1 MRMRRWPLISIVG
14 FFVLG
19 ASTSADAKPAASR
32 RPRTAAARAILKPHR
47 AVLETTIRDEGHNTA
62 VAGDD
67 TTRKLA
73 GRLDGI
79 LGSSSLKAAVNG
91 VYVVDVAS
99 GAELYA
105 YGADRQLNPAS
116 NTKLVSTAT
125 AFDALGADFAY
136 ATRLIGPPADD
147 DGVVHGDVKLVGE
160 SDPTL
165 GPADLRDLAAHLAE
179 TGIRKITGDVI
190 VSNDERDALAHAWI
204 TVTVIGGDKDG
215 EHAHVRVS
223 PDSGFYLV
231 DNTARTV
238 AQTGKKKK
246 KAQISVDTSFV
257 DGKGGER
264 MRITVT
270 GRVRPDQEVEV
281 TRGVGRPALYAAHT
295 LRSAIIAAGIEVGG
309 GARQVKDRGGVGAT
323 DDDPFELARHESVP
337 LARLA
342 ALINKPSNNFL
353 ADRLLL
359 TVAAVTAGQRSMVA
373 GVDAMAKWLGKVGIG
388 PGSYRF
394 ENGSGLSHTIH
405 ISARQVAQV
414 LLAGARDVNIGRAWI
429 ESLAIG
435 GRDGTLR
442 SRFAG
447 HPVAGY
453 VRGKTGTLNGVA
465 ALSGFVTVG
474 ERSICFSVLT
484 NGFRDRRKPEVR
496 AGQAAIVDAIFG
508 YLAEAAPGDAAPAL
522 VPATDAPEPGVD
534 SEDVAAPD
542 DRLDSHAAYGNAGVE
557 L

>member
-1 MRMRRWPLISIVG
+1 MRRWAQVSL
-14 FFVLG
+14 LG
-19 ASTSADAKPAASR
+19 LAVVVATSAGAKPAPRGRAKPAA
-32 RPRTAAARAILKPHR
+32 ARALMQPHR
-47 AVLETTIRDEGHNTA
+47 TVLETTIRDDGHNTA

-67 TTRKLA
+67 FSQKLA
-73 GRLDGI
+73 SRLDGI
-79 LGSSSLKAAVNG
+79 LGSMSLKSAVNG

-136 ATRLIGPPADD
+136 ATRLVGPPADD
-147 DGVVHGDVKLVGE
+147 DGVVHGDVRLIGE

-165 GPADLRDLAAHLAE
+165 GPADLHDLAAHLAE
-179 TGIRKITGDVI
+179 TGIRRITGDVI
-190 VSNDERDALAHAWI
+190 VSSDERDALAHAWI
-204 TVTVIGGDKDG
+204 TVTVIGGDRDG

-223 PDSGFYLV
+223 PDSAFYLI

-238 AQTGKKKK
+238 ATTGKKKK
-246 KAQISVDTSFV
+246 KAQVSVDTAFV

-264 MRITVT
+264 MRITVS
-270 GRVRPDQEVEV
+270 GRVRPEQEVEV
-281 TRGVGRPALYAAHT
+281 TRGVGRPSLYAAHT

-309 GARQVKDRGGVGAT
+309 GARQVKDRPGEGG
-323 DDDPFELARHESVP
+323 DDAIELARHESVP
-337 LARLA
+337 LSRLA

-353 ADRLLL
+353 ADRLIL
-359 TVAAVTAGQRSMVA
+359 TVAAITAGQRTMAA
-373 GVDAMAKWLGKVGIG
+373 GVEAMSRWLGKVGIG

-414 LLAGARDVNIGRAWI
+414 LMAGARDANIGKAWI
-429 ESLAIG
+429 DSLAIG

-453 VRGKTGTLNGVA
+453 IRGKTGTLNGVA

-484 NGFRDRRKPEVR
+484 NGFRDRRKPAVR
-496 AGQAAIVDAIFG
+496 SGQAAIVDAIFG
-508 YLAEAAPGDAAPAL
+508 YLAEATPAAPLPTL
-522 VPATDAPEPGVD
+522 VPAAAEPETGVD
-534 SEDVAAPD
+534 SEDVTAPD
-542 DRLDSHAAYGNAGVE
+542 DRPDEHVIEGNPGVQ